1 MTVDEIDEG
10 MRIEGPKSD
19 LLQPL
24 PEQGVDRERIRSWY
38 GWGSVPRTG

>member
-19 LLQPL
+19 PLEPL
-24 PEQGVDRERIRSWY
+24 PEQGVDLERIRSW
-38 GWGSVPRTG
+38 